1 MAVRYRK
8 YYQECKDVTCNGRR
22 SRQCPETPKRA
33 SGDYKACGVWC
44 IEFFDDNKQWQS
56 LTFRDIRNKSDAE
69 KRLTL
74 FISDRE
80 RGQLNLPKK
89 KIVPTLAE
97 FSKKYLELYKGA
109 KERTLASKKSLVSA
123 LVRYLGDYRLDKIT
137 PFIIEKF
144 RIDYKE
150 KDEIGE
156 GMVNNCIATLS
167 HLFKLGIQAGVIA
180 KNPCKD
186 VKRFKL
192 VQAKD
197 RILSESEISLL
208 LNLPQNKDRM
218 MILTGL
224 FTGMRL
230 IEVLSLKWK
239 DIDFVRCLISFTQ
252 NKTGKAIVL
261 PLSSYLAN
269 ELMGCKA
276 YCTTGGSVFEAREIT
291 KGITD
296 KQSGYFSAL
305 FKGLGIY
312 DFTFH
317 NLRHTFSSLLQS
329 ELGVGAV
336 VVQGM
341 TGHSSL
347 GMLQRYS
354 HTGLN
359 NKQKAIQSLTDYIMN
374 VNVKN
379 NCNNEMIPKTGTA

>member
-1 MAVRYRK
+1 
-8 YYQECKDVTCNGRR
+8 
-22 SRQCPETPKRA
+22 
-33 SGDYKACGVWC
+33 VWC

-56 LTFRDIRNKSDAE
+56 LTFKDIHNRTDAE

-89 KIVPTLAE
+89 KVIPTLAE
-97 FSKKYLELYKGA
+97 YSKTYLELYKTA

-123 LVRYLGDYRLDKIT
+123 LVRHLGNYRLDRVT
-137 PFIIEKF
+137 PFIIERF
-144 RIDYKE
+144 RIDCKE
-150 KDEIGE
+150 KDGVGE
-156 GMVNNCIATLS
+156 GMVNNCVATLS
-167 HLFKLGIQAGVIA
+167 HLFSMAIQAGVIA
-180 KNPCKD
+180 KNPCKN

-192 VQAKD
+192 VQTKD
-197 RILSESEISLL
+197 RILSESEIGLL

-230 IEVLSLKWK
+230 IEVLSLKWS
-239 DIDFVRCLISFTQ
+239 DIDFNRGLISFTQ

-269 ELMGCKA
+269 ELTRYKA
-276 YCTTGGSVFEAREIT
+276 CCTTVDNIFEVREIT

-296 KQSGYFSAL
+296 KYSGYFSAL
-305 FKGLGIY
+305 FKSLGIQGV
-312 DFTFH
+312 TFH
-317 NLRHTFSSLLQS
+317 TLRHTFSSILQS
-329 ELGVGAV
+329 ELGIGAV

-354 HTGLN
+354 HTGLD
-359 NKQKAIQSLTDYIMN
+359 NKQRAIQSLTDHILSI
-374 VNVKN
+374 KSSGN
-379 NCNNEMIPKTGTA
+379 NTRLFQTGTA

>member
-1 MAVRYRK
+1 M
-8 YYQECKDVTCNGRR
+8 
-22 SRQCPETPKRA
+22 
-33 SGDYKACGVWC
+33 
-44 IEFFDDNKQWQS
+44 
-56 LTFRDIRNKSDAE
+56 
-69 KRLTL
+69 
-74 FISDRE
+74 
-80 RGQLNLPKK
+80 PKK
-89 KIVPTLAE
+89 RVIPTLTE
-97 FSKKYLELYKGA
+97 YSKTYLELYKTA

-123 LVRYLGDYRLDKIT
+123 LVRHLGNYRLDRVT
-137 PFIIEKF
+137 PFIIERF
-144 RIDYKE
+144 RIDCKE
-150 KDEIGE
+150 KDEVGE
-156 GMVNNCIATLS
+156 GMINNCVATLS
-167 HLFKLGIQAGVIA
+167 HLFSMAIQAGVIA

-218 MILTGL
+218 MILAGL

-269 ELMGCKA
+269 ELMGYKA

-341 TGHSSL
+341 TGHDRTFKL
-347 GMLQRYS
+347 RYVAEIFS
-354 HTGLN
+354 
-359 NKQKAIQSLTDYIMN
+359 YR
-374 VNVKN
+374 VK
-379 NCNNEMIPKTGTA
+379 